1 LAKPGFIESVRKDHR
16 PYIVKKGWLK
26 FQKFYARHF
35 LSPQLDKLGKGFSFL
50 GPWHVQLFGGPIAIG
65 DYATVIATPDKKVR
79 LSVWPEQ
86 PGKGGIHIGDYALI
100 CPGVR
105 ISSAE
110 RIDIEDNCMLASGVY
125 ITDSDWH
132 GIYDRVS
139 MGRAQAVRLEKNVWV
154 GDSAIVCKG
163 VTIGENSIIGAG
175 AIVVTSIPANCVA
188 VGNPAKV
195 VRTLDPNETF
205 TTRAHWFA
213 DPVRLAREFVR
224 WEQAV
229 LKGNTF
235 FGWLRHSLFP

>member
-1 LAKPGFIESVRKDHR
+1 VRKDHR

-35 LSPQLDKLGKGFSFL
+35 LSPQLDALGKGFSFL
-50 GPWHVQLFGGPIAIG
+50 GPWHVQLFGGPILIG

-139 MGRAQAVRLEKNVWV
+139 MGRAQPVRLEKNVWV

-235 FGWLRHSLFP
+235 FGWLRHSLFPKREDG